1 MENDE
6 KWWEKKVVDTRI
18 DWKTMGKSWEDDGK
32 NSGKM
37 MKVMLDNYA
46 YNNFVPTIKQP
57 HSMVLNVCHIL
68 WS

>member
-18 DWKTMGKSWEDDGK
+18 DWKTMAKSWEDDGK

-46 YNNFVPTIKQP
+46 YNNFIII
-57 HSMVLNVCHIL
+57 SSLLLNSHIL